1 MSDWFQAILALC
13 AVAIT
18 AAVVPLLLRLRRTA
32 ERAETLLGVAERE
45 LSPLATEL
53 HGVADAL
60 RDTIREVQ
68 QELKRV
74 GAIADHIE
82 DVAGGI
88 ARTVSA
94 LSALTRAGQVV
105 ALAAAFRKGVD
116 VFVERFRGADEGE
129 PRGVERRP
137 PGSRT

>member
-18 AAVVPLLLRLRRTA
+18 AAVVALLVRLRRTA

-45 LSPLATEL
+45 LSPLVAEL
-53 HGVADAL
+53 HGLADAL
-60 RDTIREVQ
+60 RDTVREVQ

-74 GAIADHIE
+74 GAIVDHIA

-88 ARTVSA
+88 ARIVNA
-94 LSALTRAGQVV
+94 LSALTKAGEVV
-105 ALAAAFRKGVD
+105 ALVAGLRKGVD
-116 VFVERFRGADEGE
+116 VFVQHFR
-129 PRGVERRP
+129 RRD
-137 PGSRT
+137 